1 MWRSMWSPAPQSLTL
16 LSGEVHVWRAE
27 LEQPPE
33 LLESFLRILDE
44 DERLRANR
52 FHFEK
57 HRRHFVVGRGFLRTL
72 LARYLNAQPQ
82 ELSFSYSEYGK
93 PALHTEPSNTRLQFN
108 ASHSHE
114 LALYA
119 FVLDHE
125 IGVDVEYIKPDFAT
139 EDIALRYFSRSEV
152 ETFTKLPKEQQAP
165 AFFRCWTRK
174 EAYIKAIGEGLSHPL
189 HEFDVTFAPGEPAEL
204 LRVQSDP
211 EAAGR
216 WSMFDLELEGY
227 AGALAVGGSGQTLR
241 AFELQSV

>member
-1 MWRSMWSPAPQSLTL
+1 MWSPAPQSLSL
-16 LSGEVHVWRAE
+16 SSGEVHVWRAE

-72 LARYLNAQPQ
+72 LARYLNRQPH

-93 PALHTEPSNTRLQFN
+93 PALHAQHSNTRLRFN

-114 LALYA
+114 LALFA

-125 IGVDVEYIKPDFAT
+125 IGVDVEYIKRDFAT

-152 ETFTKLPKEQQAP
+152 ETFTKLPKEEQPP

-189 HEFDVTFAPGEPAEL
+189 DEFDVTFAPGEAAAL
-204 LRVQSDP
+204 LRVQRDP
-211 EAAGR
+211 EAIGR
-216 WSMFDLELEGY
+216 WSMFDLEVGSEY
-227 AGALAVGGSGQTLR
+227 AAALAVNGPVATLR
-241 AFELQSV
+241 RWTAS